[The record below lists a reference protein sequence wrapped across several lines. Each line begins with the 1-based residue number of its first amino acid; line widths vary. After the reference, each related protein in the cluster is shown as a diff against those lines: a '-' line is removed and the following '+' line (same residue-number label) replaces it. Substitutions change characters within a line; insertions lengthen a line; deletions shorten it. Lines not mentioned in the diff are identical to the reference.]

1 MVIMMI
7 NLNLLLKEW
16 RQGVLNETKEYQRP
30 EALGGQNTE
39 AARRCRG
46 PESAVKVARRYV

>member
-1 MVIMMI
+1 MMI

-46 PESAVKVARRYV
+46 PESAVKVARMYV